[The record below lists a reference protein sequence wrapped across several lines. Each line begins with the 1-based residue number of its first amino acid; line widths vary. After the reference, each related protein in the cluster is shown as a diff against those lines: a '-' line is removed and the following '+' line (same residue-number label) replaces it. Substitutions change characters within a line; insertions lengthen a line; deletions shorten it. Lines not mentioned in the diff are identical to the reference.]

1 MKITLHL
8 NHGATEVHK
17 SWLISLSVS
26 RCQHPRAWGA
36 GQEKSP
42 TWSLGILRAG
52 LSSSLAC
59 SLTCRL
65 LSKEIRALP
74 AEQLLVTQDEQVELK
89 DSTETHL

>member
-1 MKITLHL
+1 MVGRFFSHFVSSLPVQLIPFLLNSFAETGHSCIFPGTL
-8 NHGATEVHK
+8 
-17 SWLISLSVS
+17 
-26 RCQHPRAWGA
+26 
-36 GQEKSP
+36 
-42 TWSLGILRAG
+42 SLGILRAG
-52 LSSSLAC
+52 LSSWLAC

>member
-17 SWLISLSVS
+17 SWLISLSVP

-42 TWSLGILRAG
+42 TWSLGILRARISFTAIGKPKGEADSNHFLEASG
-52 LSSSLAC
+52 L
-59 SLTCRL
+59 
-65 LSKEIRALP
+65 
-74 AEQLLVTQDEQVELK
+74 
-89 DSTETHL
+89 